1 MTAHGD
7 LLSRCCAPSYCHS
20 SILWCAPLLLL
31 FFLISDKVDGVC
43 GTRTLGN
50 ITLQCCA
57 RAGCPCHDGAPP
69 LHPSYQSSKRL
80 PTFFAGHDDHAWFAR
95 GRLRRLFQSMVA
107 PRALSGPCPP
117 SESLCDDRKAGGFTH
132 KDPATQRLSHEG
144 TLHSLLLCA
153 HATTAGSCLC
163 SGASCPS
170 ASSDST
176 ISCCPTSTCR
186 PASVRTSC
194 L

>member
-1 MTAHGD
+1 MASAALGRWAILLCSAAPGPAVPATTAR
-7 LLSRCCAPSYCHS
+7 LLS
-20 SILWCAPLLLL
+20 
-31 FFLISDKVDGVC
+31 
-43 GTRTLGN
+43 TRRTN
-50 ITLQCCA
+50 
-57 RAGCPCHDGAPP
+57 
-69 LHPSYQSSKRL
+69 L
-80 PTFFAGHDDHAWFAR
+80 PKDFQRFFAGHDDHAWFAR

-186 PASVRTSC
+186 PASVRTGC